1 MNGGNMFPILSL
13 RFPANRSNQGFS
25 PAVAAAIQ
33 PPAAEAN
40 QDLAWLLR
48 RSLDGARGNPKIR
61 ERLQQLAQDA
71 DSVDAIVQILGSRH
85 AVVRDLSHLLQRP
98 ESGPRA

>member
-1 MNGGNMFPILSL
+1 MSDGNMFPILSL
-13 RFPANRSNQGFS
+13 RFPASRSNQGVS

-33 PPAAEAN
+33 PPAEEAN
-40 QDLAWLLR
+40 RDLAWLLR

-71 DSVDAIVQILGSRH
+71 DRVEDIVKTLGSRH
-85 AVVRDLSHLLQRP
+85 AVVRDLSRLLQRP